1 MLSSEQIKKMSPF
14 IATALLLLVAS
25 TAQTD
30 AQVPGPPGPP
40 GTPGTVLRSHG
51 PPGSEGLPGT
61 KTSCPPVSSDLV
73 GKISQSEPGEPTCLG
88 SIPCEV
94 PKIPP
99 L

>member
-25 TAQTD
+25 FAQTD

-40 GTPGTVLRSHG
+40 GTPGTLLRSHG

-73 GKISQSEPGEPTCLG
+73 GKISKSEPGEPACLG
-88 SIPCEV
+88 SIPCEI